1 MSDIITPCRRN
12 LWTPIL
18 PTVFSES
25 LSYLEQLSAFSKKLN
40 ELIESYN
47 KFSGE
52 YENYVQDQ
60 LKPYQSQIDELT
72 NRFNSIV
79 DEINNNID
87 TFKTETNAKIDAQN
101 EVITNF
107 KNDTNAKIDSYKSE
121 IFEALDETQKEIYAH
136 VEAEI
141 LRLKTDITTQVSI
154 QLSFL
159 RRLIDQHDKNV
170 LSIVDAKLIEF
181 LGKIPTGTQ
190 LVINPTS
197 GTIDTLQ
204 ATLYDMYDYYRV
216 EGLTAQQYDA
226 LELTAEEYDAQ
237 RLTAYEYDFYSERKL
252 DIDDRFYMFDPF
264 NGSIKLISSVV
275 YELTEL
281 HKGDSAFNAEEYDA
295 LEVTAGRYDEQEL
308 SAYSYDWQ
316 GKLLLSAQLNKFNF

>member
-1 MSDIITPCRRN
+1 MSDIITPCRRS

-52 YENYVQDQ
+52 YENYVQEQ

-72 NRFNSIV
+72 DRFNSIV
-79 DEINNNID
+79 HEINDNID
-87 TFKTETNAKIDAQN
+87 TFKNETNAKIDTQN

-107 KNDTNAKIDSYKSE
+107 KNETNAKIDSYKSE
-121 IFEALDETQKEIYAH
+121 IFDALDETQKEIYAH

-141 LRLKTDITTQVSI
+141 LRLKTDITTQVSL

-159 RRLIDQHDKNV
+159 RRLIDKHDKNV

-204 ATLYDMYDYYRV
+204 ATLYNMYDYYRV
-216 EGLTAQQYDA
+216 DGLTAQQYDA
-226 LELTAEEYDAQ
+226 LGLTAEEYDAQ
-237 RLTAYEYDFYSERKL
+237 GLTAYDYDFYSSRTLE
-252 DIDDRFYMFDPF
+252 IDERFYMFDPF
-264 NGSIKLISSVV
+264 NGSLKLVSRVV
-275 YELTEL
+275 DELADV
-281 HKGDSAFNAEEYDA
+281 HKGDSALNANEYDA
-295 LEVTAGRYDEQEL
+295 LEMSAETYEGKEL
-308 SAYSYDWQ
+308 TAYSYDWQ
-316 GKLLLSAQLNKFNF
+316 GKLLLSA

>member
-1 MSDIITPCRRN
+1 MSDIITPCRRS

-52 YENYVQDQ
+52 YENYVQEQ

-72 NRFNSIV
+72 NRFNTIV
-79 DEINNNID
+79 NEINDNID

-101 EVITNF
+101 EVIRNF

-121 IFEALDETQKEIYAH
+121 IFDALDETQKEIYAH

-159 RRLIDQHDKNV
+159 RRLIDKHDKNV

-204 ATLYDMYDYYRV
+204 ATLYNMYDYYRV
-216 EGLTAQQYDA
+216 DGLTAQQYDA
-226 LELTAEEYDAQ
+226 LKLTAEEYDAQ
-237 RLTAYEYDFYSERKL
+237 GLTAYDYDFYSSRTLE
-252 DIDDRFYMFDPF
+252 IDERFYMFDPF
-264 NGSIKLISSVV
+264 NGSINLISSVV
-275 YELTEL
+275 NELADI
-281 HKGDSAFNAEEYDA
+281 HKGDSTFTVEEYDA
-295 LEVTAGRYDEQEL
+295 LEVNAGRYDEQEL
-308 SAYSYDWQ
+308 SAYNYDWQ
-316 GKLLLSAQLNKFNF
+316 GKLLLSA

>member
-1 MSDIITPCRRN
+1 MSDIITPCRRS

-47 KFSGE
+47 KFSGD
-52 YENYVQDQ
+52 YENYVQEQ
-60 LKPYQSQIDELT
+60 LQPYQSQIDDLT

-79 DEINNNID
+79 NEINNNID

-101 EVITNF
+101 VVITTF
-107 KNDTNAKIDSYKSE
+107 KNETNSKIDSYKTE
-121 IFEALDETQKEIYAH
+121 IFDALDKTQKEIYAH

-170 LSIVDAKLIEF
+170 LSIVNAKLIEF

-197 GTIDTLQ
+197 GNIDTLQ
-204 ATLYDMYDYYRV
+204 ETLYNMYDYYRV

-226 LELTAEEYDAQ
+226 LELTAEEYDTKG
-237 RLTAYEYDFYSERKL
+237 LTAYDYDFYSTRNL
-252 DIDDRFYMFDPF
+252 DIDDRFYMYDPF
-264 NGSIKLISSVV
+264 NGSFKLISQVV
-275 YELTEL
+275 DELANL
-281 HKGDSAFNAEEYDA
+281 HKGDRAFNAEEYDA
-295 LEVTAGRYDEQEL
+295 LEVTAVRYADQEL

-316 GKLLLSAQLNKFNF
+316 GKELLSA

>member
-1 MSDIITPCRRN
+1 MSDVITPCRRS

-52 YENYVQDQ
+52 YENYVQEQ
-60 LKPYQSQIDELT
+60 LQPYQSQIDELT

-79 DEINNNID
+79 EEINNNID

-107 KNDTNAKIDSYKSE
+107 KNETNAKIASYKSE
-121 IFEALDETQKEIYAH
+121 IFDALDETQKEIYAH

-170 LSIVDAKLIEF
+170 LNIVDAKLIEF

-226 LELTAEEYDAQ
+226 LELTAEEYDEQ
-237 RLTAYEYDFYSERKL
+237 RLTAYEYDFYSARKL
-252 DIDDRFYMFDPF
+252 EIDERFYMFDPF

-281 HKGDSAFNAEEYDA
+281 HKGDSAFNAGEYDA
-295 LEVTAGRYDEQEL
+295 LEITAGRYDEQEL

-316 GKLLLSAQLNKFNF
+316 GKLLLSA

>member
-1 MSDIITPCRRN
+1 MGEIITPCRRS

-47 KFSGE
+47 KFSGD
-52 YENYVQDQ
+52 YENYVQEQ
-60 LKPYQSQIDELT
+60 LKPYQSQIDELN

-79 DEINNNID
+79 NEINENIE
-87 TFKTETNAKIDAQN
+87 TFKVETNAKIDAQN
-101 EVITNF
+101 EAITAF
-107 KNDTNAKIDSYKSE
+107 KNDTNAKIDSYKEE
-121 IFEALDETQKEIYAH
+121 IFDALDENKKEIYNH
-136 VEAEI
+136 VEAEL
-141 LRLKTDITTQVSI
+141 LRLKTDITTQVSL

-204 ATLYDMYDYYRV
+204 ETLYDMYDYYRV
-216 EGLTAQQYDA
+216 DGLTAQQYDA
-226 LELTAEEYDAQ
+226 LELTAEAYDAQ
-237 RLTAYEYDFYSERKL
+237 GLTAYEYDFYSARKL
-252 DIDDRFYMFDPF
+252 DIDERFYMNDPF
-264 NGSIKLISSVV
+264 TGTFKLISRVV
-275 YELTEL
+275 DELADL
-281 HKGDSAFNAEEYDA
+281 HKGESAFTAEGYDT
-295 LEVTAGRYDEQEL
+295 LEVTASRYDEQAL
-308 SAYSYDWQ
+308 TAYSYDWQ
-316 GKLLLSAQLNKFNF
+316 GKILLTA

>member
-1 MSDIITPCRRN
+1 MGEIITPCRRSI
-12 LWTPIL
+12 WTPIL

-47 KFSGE
+47 KFSGD
-52 YENYVQDQ
+52 YENYVQEQ

-79 DEINNNID
+79 NEINENID
-87 TFKTETNAKIDAQN
+87 AFKVETNAKIDAQN
-101 EVITNF
+101 EAITALR
-107 KNDTNAKIDSYKSE
+107 NDTNAKIDSYKTE
-121 IFEALDETQKEIYAH
+121 IFDALDEKQKEIYTH
-136 VEAEI
+136 VEAEL
-141 LRLKTDITTQVSI
+141 LRLKTDITTQVGL

-204 ATLYDMYDYYRV
+204 ETLYDMYDYYRV
-216 EGLTAQQYDA
+216 DGLTAQQYDA
-226 LELTAEEYDAQ
+226 LELTAEAYDAQ
-237 RLTAYEYDFYSERKL
+237 GLTAYEYDFYSARKL
-252 DIDDRFYMFDPF
+252 AIDERFYMHDPF
-264 NGSIKLISSVV
+264 NGAFKLISRVV
-275 YELTEL
+275 DELADL
-281 HKGDSAFNAEEYDA
+281 HKGDSAFTAEDYDA
-295 LEVTAGRYDEQEL
+295 LEVTASRYDEQAL
-308 SAYSYDWQ
+308 TAYSYDWQ
-316 GKLLLSAQLNKFNF
+316 GKLLLTA

>member
-1 MSDIITPCRRN
+1 MGEIITPCRRSI
-12 LWTPIL
+12 WTPIL

-47 KFSGE
+47 KFSGD
-52 YENYVQDQ
+52 YENYVQEQ

-79 DEINNNID
+79 NEINENID
-87 TFKTETNAKIDAQN
+87 AFKIETNAKIDAQN
-101 EVITNF
+101 EAITALR
-107 KNDTNAKIDSYKSE
+107 NDTNAKIDSYKTE
-121 IFEALDETQKEIYAH
+121 IFDALDEKQKEIYTH
-136 VEAEI
+136 VEAEL
-141 LRLKTDITTQVSI
+141 LRLKTDITTQVSL

-204 ATLYDMYDYYRV
+204 ETLYDMYDYYRV
-216 EGLTAQQYDA
+216 DGLTAQQYDA
-226 LELTAEEYDAQ
+226 LELTAEAYDAQ
-237 RLTAYEYDFYSERKL
+237 GLTAYEYDFYSMRML
-252 DIDDRFYMFDPF
+252 TIDERFYMYDPF
-264 NGSIKLISSVV
+264 NGSFKLISNVV
-275 YELTEL
+275 DELADL
-281 HKGDSAFNAEEYDA
+281 HKGDSAFTAEGYDA
-295 LEVTAGRYDEQEL
+295 LEVTASRYDEQAL
-308 SAYSYDWQ
+308 TAYSYDWQ
-316 GKLLLSAQLNKFNF
+316 GKLLLTA

>member
-1 MSDIITPCRRN
+1 MSDIITPCRRS

-52 YENYVQDQ
+52 YENYVQEQ
-60 LKPYQSQIDELT
+60 LQPYQSQIDELT

-79 DEINNNID
+79 NEINDNID
-87 TFKTETNAKIDAQN
+87 TFKNETNAKIDTQN
-101 EVITNF
+101 EVISNF
-107 KNDTNAKIDSYKSE
+107 KNETNSKIDSYKTE
-121 IFEALDETQKEIYAH
+121 IFDALDETQKEIYTH

-159 RRLIDQHDKNV
+159 RRLIDKHDKNV

-204 ATLYDMYDYYRV
+204 ATLYNMYDYYRV
-216 EGLTAQQYDA
+216 DGLTAQQYDA
-226 LELTAEEYDAQ
+226 LGLTAEEYDAQ
-237 RLTAYEYDFYSERKL
+237 GLTAYDYDFYSARSLE
-252 DIDDRFYMFDPF
+252 IDERFYMFDPF
-264 NGSIKLISSVV
+264 NGSLNLISSVV
-275 YELTEL
+275 NELADI
-281 HKGDSAFNAEEYDA
+281 HKGDSTFNAEEYDA
-295 LEVTAGRYDEQEL
+295 LEMSAETYDGKEL
-308 SAYSYDWQ
+308 TAYSYDWQ
-316 GKLLLSAQLNKFNF
+316 GKVLLSA

>member
-1 MSDIITPCRRN
+1 MGEIITPCRRS

-47 KFSGE
+47 KFSGD
-52 YENYVQDQ
+52 YENYVQEQ
-60 LKPYQSQIDELT
+60 LKPYQSQIDELN

-79 DEINNNID
+79 NEINENID
-87 TFKTETNAKIDAQN
+87 AFKVETNAKIAAQN
-101 EVITNF
+101 EAITAF
-107 KNDTNAKIDSYKSE
+107 KNDTNAKIDSYKTE
-121 IFEALDETQKEIYAH
+121 IFDKLDETQKEIYAH

-204 ATLYDMYDYYRV
+204 ETLYDMYDYYRV
-216 EGLTAQQYDA
+216 DGLTAQQYDA
-226 LELTAEEYDAQ
+226 LELTAEAYDAQ
-237 RLTAYEYDFYSERKL
+237 GLTAYEYDFYSVRKL
-252 DIDDRFYMFDPF
+252 SIDERFYMYDPF
-264 NGSIKLISSVV
+264 NGAFKLISRVV
-275 YELTEL
+275 DELADL
-281 HKGDSAFNAEEYDA
+281 HKGDSALSAEGYDA
-295 LEVTAGRYDEQEL
+295 LEVTASRYDEQEL

-316 GKLLLSAQLNKFNF
+316 GKLLLTA

>member
-1 MSDIITPCRRN
+1 MSEIITPCRRS

-47 KFSGE
+47 KFSGD
-52 YENYVQDQ
+52 YENYVQEQ

-79 DEINNNID
+79 NEINENID
-87 TFKTETNAKIDAQN
+87 AFKVETNAKIDAQN
-101 EVITNF
+101 EAITAF
-107 KNDTNAKIDSYKSE
+107 KNDTNAKIDSYKTE
-121 IFEALDETQKEIYAH
+121 IFDKLDETQKEIYAH

-204 ATLYDMYDYYRV
+204 ETLYDMYDYYRV
-216 EGLTAQQYDA
+216 DGLTAQQYDA
-226 LELTAEEYDAQ
+226 LELTAEAYDAQ
-237 RLTAYEYDFYSERKL
+237 GLTAYEYDFYSLRTL
-252 DIDDRFYMFDPF
+252 TIDERFYMYDPF
-264 NGSIKLISSVV
+264 NGSFKLISHVV
-275 YELTEL
+275 DELTDL
-281 HKGDSAFNAEEYDA
+281 HKGDSTFTAEGYDA
-295 LEVTAGRYDEQEL
+295 LEITASRYDEQEL

-316 GKLLLSAQLNKFNF
+316 GKLLLTA

>member
-1 MSDIITPCRRN
+1 MGEIITPCRRSI
-12 LWTPIL
+12 WTPIL

-47 KFSGE
+47 KFSGD
-52 YENYVQDQ
+52 YENYVQEQ

-79 DEINNNID
+79 NEINENID
-87 TFKTETNAKIDAQN
+87 AFKTETNAKIDAQN
-101 EVITNF
+101 EAITALR
-107 KNDTNAKIDSYKSE
+107 NDTNAKIDSYKTE
-121 IFEALDETQKEIYAH
+121 IFDTLDEKQKEIYAH
-136 VEAEI
+136 VESEL
-141 LRLKTDITTQVSI
+141 LRLKTDITTQVNL

-204 ATLYDMYDYYRV
+204 ETLYDMYDYYRV
-216 EGLTAQQYDA
+216 DGLTAQQYDA
-226 LELTAEEYDAQ
+226 LELTAEAYDAQ
-237 RLTAYEYDFYSERKL
+237 GLTAYEYDFYSVRKL
-252 DIDDRFYMFDPF
+252 AIDERFYMYDPF
-264 NGSIKLISSVV
+264 NGSFKLISHVV
-275 YELTEL
+275 DELADL
-281 HKGDSAFNAEEYDA
+281 HKGDSSFTAEGYDA
-295 LEVTAGRYDEQEL
+295 LELTAETYDGKDL
-308 SAYSYDWQ
+308 TAYSYDWQ
-316 GKLLLSAQLNKFNF
+316 GKLLISA

>member
-1 MSDIITPCRRN
+1 MSDIITPCRRS

-52 YENYVQDQ
+52 YENYVQEQ
-60 LKPYQSQIDELT
+60 LKPYQSQIDDLT
-72 NRFNSIV
+72 KRFNSIV
-79 DEINNNID
+79 AEINANID
-87 TFKTETNAKIDAQN
+87 AFKVETNAKIDAQN
-101 EVITNF
+101 DVISAFKKETNS
-107 KNDTNAKIDSYKSE
+107 KINSYKEE
-121 IFEALDETQKEIYAH
+121 IFDALDETTKNIYTH
-136 VEAEI
+136 VEAEL

-204 ATLYDMYDYYRV
+204 ETLYDMYDYYRV

-226 LELTAEEYDAQ
+226 LELTAEEYDAK
-237 RLTAYEYDFYSERKL
+237 RLTAYDYDFYSVRTL
-252 DIDDRFYMFDPF
+252 TIDERFYMNDPF
-264 NGSIKLISSVV
+264 NGTFTLISHVV
-275 YELTEL
+275 NELADL
-281 HKGDSAFNAEEYDA
+281 HKGDSTFNAGEYDA

-316 GKLLLSAQLNKFNF
+316 GKLLLTA

>member
-1 MSDIITPCRRN
+1 MSDIITPCRRS

-52 YENYVQDQ
+52 YENYVQEQ
-60 LKPYQSQIDELT
+60 LQPYQSQIDELT

-87 TFKTETNAKIDAQN
+87 MFKTETNAKIDAQN

-121 IFEALDETQKEIYAH
+121 IFDSLDETKKEIYAH

-141 LRLKTDITTQVSI
+141 LRLKTDITTQVSL

-159 RRLIDQHDKNV
+159 RRLIDEHDKNV
-170 LSIVDAKLIEF
+170 LSIVDEKLIEF

-190 LVINPTS
+190 LVINPTN

-204 ATLYDMYDYYRV
+204 ATLYNMYDYYRV
-216 EGLTAQQYDA
+216 DGLTAQRYDD
-226 LELTAEEYDAQ
+226 LGITEKEYDEQ
-237 RLTAYEYDFYSERKL
+237 GLTAYEYDFYSARKL
-252 DIDDRFYMFDPF
+252 EIDDRFYMYDPF
-264 NGSIKLISSVV
+264 NGSIKLISRVV
-275 YELTEL
+275 DELADI
-281 HKGDSAFNAEEYDA
+281 HKGNSAFNAEEYDS
-295 LEVTAGRYDEQEL
+295 LEVTAGRYDEQAL
-308 SAYSYDWQ
+308 TAYSYDWQ
-316 GKLLLSAQLNKFNF
+316 GKLLLTA

>member
-1 MSDIITPCRRN
+1 MSDIITPCRRS

-47 KFSGE
+47 KFSGD
-52 YENYVQDQ
+52 YENYVQEQ

-79 DEINNNID
+79 QEINDNID
-87 TFKTETNAKIDAQN
+87 AFKVETNAKINAQN
-101 EVITNF
+101 EAITVL
-107 KNDTNAKIDSYKSE
+107 KNETNAKIDSYKGE
-121 IFEALDETQKEIYAH
+121 IFDALNAKQKEIYAH

-141 LRLKTDITTQVSI
+141 LRLKTDITAQVSL

-204 ATLYDMYDYYRV
+204 ETLYDMYDYYRV
-216 EGLTAQQYDA
+216 DGLTAQQYDA
-226 LELTAEEYDAQ
+226 LELTAEAYDNQ
-237 RLTAYEYDFYSERKL
+237 GLTAYNYDFYSQRTL
-252 DIDDRFYMFDPF
+252 TIDERFYMNDPF
-264 NGSIKLISSVV
+264 NGTFKLISRVV
-275 YELTEL
+275 DELADL
-281 HKGDSAFNAEEYDA
+281 HKGDSAFTADGYDT
-295 LEVTAGRYDEQEL
+295 LKVTAERYDTQEL
-308 SAYSYDWQ
+308 SAYAYDWQ
-316 GKLLLSAQLNKFNF
+316 GKLLLTA

>member
-1 MSDIITPCRRN
+1 MSDIITPCRRS

-18 PTVFSES
+18 PTVFSDS

-47 KFSGE
+47 KFSGK

-72 NRFNSIV
+72 NRFNYIV
-79 DEINNNID
+79 DEINDNID
-87 TFKTETNAKIDAQN
+87 TFKTETNAKIDKQN

-107 KNDTNAKIDSYKSE
+107 KNETNSKIDSYKTE
-121 IFEALDETQKEIYAH
+121 IFDSLDEKQIEIYAH

-141 LRLKTDITTQVSI
+141 LRLKTDITTQVSL

-159 RRLIDQHDKNV
+159 RRLIDEHDKNV
-170 LSIVDAKLIEF
+170 LSIVDSKLIEF

-204 ATLYDMYDYYRV
+204 ATLYNMYDYYRV
-216 EGLTAQQYDA
+216 DGLTAQEYDV
-226 LELTAEEYDAQ
+226 LELTAVEYDEQ
-237 RLTAYEYDFYSERKL
+237 GLTAYKYDFYSARHLE
-252 DIDDRFYMFDPF
+252 IDDRFYMYDPF
-264 NGSIKLISSVV
+264 NGSIKLISRVV
-275 YELTEL
+275 DELADL

-295 LEVTAGRYDEQEL
+295 LEMTTETYDRKELTAYG
-308 SAYSYDWQ
+308 YDWQ
-316 GKLLLSAQLNKFNF
+316 GKLLLSA